1 MKIPYKRFTF
11 IFEAEEEIY
20 LPSYKGSTFRGAFGT
35 QFKKVVCALKKGDCR
50 DCLLK
55 QRCVYAYI
63 FESYSPDEANILG
76 KVNAIPH
83 PFIIEPPEEE
93 KQRYLAGQTFSLGL
107 ILIGEA
113 IQYLPYFIYTFDLLG
128 KNGIGRGRGSCQL
141 QEVYTVSPQDDAK
154 SIYCSKTRKVE
165 SFSEECIDLSQPIL
179 AIVEEKIPNSVHNA
193 PEEITLRFLTP
204 TRLKY
209 DGKLTIDLEFH
220 VFIRQLLRRL
230 FLLRHYHGKD
240 SSADEGLSGEGY
252 HRILIDKARTIS
264 IKESNLRWH
273 DWERYSRRQD
283 TRMKLGGFVGDIVYT
298 GAISPFYPFIEAGKI
313 LHVGK
318 GTSFGLGKYIISC
331 DETATIFG
339 HKGG

>member
-11 IFEAEEEIY
+11 ILEAEEEIN

-35 QFKKVVCALKKGDCR
+35 QFKKVVCALKKEDCR

-55 QRCVYAYI
+55 QRCVYAHI
-63 FESYSPDEANILG
+63 FESFSPNEDNFIG
-76 KVNAIPH
+76 RVNSIPH
-83 PFIIEPPEEE
+83 PFVIEPPEEE
-93 KQRYLAGQTFSLGL
+93 KHRYHAGQTFSLGL
-107 ILIGEA
+107 ILIGDA
-113 IQYLPYFIYTFDLLG
+113 IQYLPYFIYTIDLLG
-128 KNGIGRGRGSCQL
+128 KTGIGRGRGSCRL
-141 QEVYTVSPQDDAK
+141 QEVYTVSDQDNAAL
-154 SIYCSKTRKVE
+154 IYCSKTRKVE
-165 SFSEECIDLSQPIL
+165 SFKEECIDLTQAIL
-179 AIVEEKIPNSVHNA
+179 SVTEEQVPDAVHNA

-230 FLLRHYHGKD
+230 FLLRHYYCKENP
-240 SSADEGLSGEGY
+240 ADGGLSGDGY
-252 HRILIDKARTIS
+252 HRVLIDKACATS
-264 IKESNLRWH
+264 IKSSNLKWH

-298 GAISPFYPFIEAGKI
+298 GDIQPYIPFIEAGRV

-318 GTSFGLGKYIISC
+318 GTSFGLGKYVIKEVISR
-331 DETATIFG
+331 EKVQNTQ
-339 HKGG
+339 

>member
-11 IFEAEEEIY
+11 ILEAEEEIH

-35 QFKKVVCALKKGDCR
+35 QFKRVVCALKKEDCR
-50 DCLLK
+50 DCLLR
-55 QRCVYAYI
+55 QRCVYTYI
-63 FESYSPDEANILG
+63 FESYSPDGANILG
-76 KVNAIPH
+76 KVNSIPH

-93 KQRYLAGQTFSLGL
+93 KQRYLPGEAFPIGL

-128 KNGIGRGRGSCQL
+128 KNGIGRGRGRCQL
-141 QEVYTVSPQDDAK
+141 RDVYTVSPHGDNTL
-154 SIYCSKTRKVE
+154 IYCSKTRKVE
-165 SFSEECIDLSQPIL
+165 SFSKECIDLSQSIL
-179 AIVEEKIPNSVHNA
+179 AIVEEKVPCPVHND

-209 DGKLTIDLEFH
+209 GGKLTIDLEFH
-220 VFIRQLLRRL
+220 VFVRQLLRRL
-230 FLLRHYHGKD
+230 FLLKQYYCKD
-240 SSADEGLSGEGY
+240 NSADDRLPGEGY
-252 HRILIDKARTIS
+252 HRILIDKAHTAS

-283 TRMKLGGFVGDIVYT
+283 TRMKLGGFVGDIVYK

-318 GTSFGLGKYIISC
+318 GTSFGLGKY
-331 DETATIFG
+331 TIGSGLKCF
-339 HKGG
+339 

>member
-1 MKIPYKRFTF
+1 MKISYKRFTF
-11 IFEAEEEIY
+11 IMEAVEEIQ

-35 QFKKVVCALKKGDCR
+35 QFKKVVCALKKEDCR

-55 QRCVYAYI
+55 QGCVYAYV
-63 FESYSPDEANILG
+63 FESHSPDEANILG

-93 KQRYLAGQTFSLGL
+93 KQRYFAGQTFSIGL

-128 KNGIGRGRGSCQL
+128 KNGIGRGRGSCRL
-141 QEVYTVSPQDDAK
+141 QEVYTVSPQDDTQL
-154 SIYCSKTRKVE
+154 IYCSKTRKVE
-165 SFSEECIDLSQPIL
+165 PFSKECIDLSQPIL
-179 AIVEEKIPNSVHNA
+179 SVMEGGVPNAVHDT
-193 PEEITLRFLTP
+193 PEEITLKFLTP

-220 VFIRQLLRRL
+220 IFIRQLLRRL
-230 FLLRHYHGKD
+230 FLLRHYYCKD
-240 SSADEGLSGEGY
+240 NSADTALSGEGY
-252 HRILIDKARTIS
+252 HRILIDEARSIG
-264 IKESNLRWH
+264 IKESNLQWC

-283 TRMKLGGFVGDIVYT
+283 TRMKLGGFVGDIVYK
-298 GAISPFYPFIEAGKI
+298 GSVSPFYPFIEAGRI

-318 GTSFGLGKYIISC
+318 GTSFGLGKYRIV
-331 DETATIFG
+331 D
-339 HKGG
+339 

>member
-93 KQRYLAGQTFSLGL
+93 KQRYLAGQTFSMGL
-107 ILIGEA
+107 ILIGDA
-113 IQYLPYFIYTFDLLG
+113 IQYLPYFIYTFGLLG

-141 QEVYTVSPQDDAK
+141 QKVHTVSPRGDTQ
-154 SIYCSKTRKVE
+154 SIYRSKTRKVE
-165 SFSEECIDLSQPIL
+165 SFSEEYIDLRPSIL
-179 AIVEEKIPNSVHNA
+179 AIMEENVSDSVHDA

-230 FLLRHYHGKD
+230 FLLRHYHCKK
-240 SSADEGLSGEGY
+240 SPADEGY
-252 HRILIDKARTIS
+252 HRMLIDKARTIS
-264 IKESNLRWH
+264 IKETNLRWH

-283 TRMKLGGFVGDIVYT
+283 TRMKLGGFVGNIVYT
-298 GAISPFYPFIEAGKI
+298 GAISPFSPFIEAGKI

-318 GTSFGLGKYIISC
+318 GTSFGLGKYIISY

>member
-1 MKIPYKRFTF
+1 MKILYKRFTF
-11 IFEAEEEIY
+11 IMEAKEEIH

-35 QFKKVVCALKKGDCR
+35 QFKRVACALKKEDCR

-55 QRCVYAYI
+55 QKCVYAYI
-63 FESYSPDEANILG
+63 FESHSPDEANILG
-76 KVNAIPH
+76 RVNSIPH
-83 PFIIEPPEEE
+83 PFVIEPPEEE
-93 KQRYLAGQTFSLGL
+93 KQRYLAGQTFSIGL

-128 KNGIGRGRGSCQL
+128 KNGVGRGRGSCQL
-141 QEVYTVSPQDDAK
+141 QEAYTVSTQGDTK
-154 SIYCSKTRKVE
+154 LIYCSKTRKVE
-165 SFSEECIDLSQPIL
+165 SFSEECIDLSQSVL
-179 AIVEEKIPNSVHNA
+179 TVMEEKALNSINNV

-209 DGKLTIDLEFH
+209 GGKLTIDLEFH

-230 FLLRHYHGKD
+230 FLLRHYYGKD
-240 SSADEGLSGEGY
+240 RLSDAKLSGEGY
-252 HRILIDKARTIS
+252 HRILIDNARSTG
-264 IKESNLRWH
+264 IKESNLQWC

-318 GTSFGLGKYIISC
+318 GTSFGLGKYMIV
-331 DETATIFG
+331 D
-339 HKGG
+339 

>member
-11 IFEAEEEIY
+11 VFEAEEEIY

-35 QFKKVVCALKKGDCR
+35 QFKKVVCALKKEDCR

-55 QRCVYAYI
+55 QRCIYAYI
-63 FESYSPDEANILG
+63 FESYPPDDANVLG

-93 KQRYLAGQTFSLGL
+93 KQRYLEGEIFSMGL
-107 ILIGEA
+107 ILIGDA

-141 QEVYTVSPQDDAK
+141 LEVYTVSPMGDTK
-154 SIYCSKTRKVE
+154 LIYCSETRKVE
-165 SFSEECIDLSQPIL
+165 SFSEDCINLSQSIL
-179 AIVEEKIPNSVHNA
+179 AMMEGKGSNSAHND

-220 VFIRQLLRRL
+220 VFVRQLLRRL
-230 FLLRHYHGKD
+230 FLLWHYYCKKSLSD
-240 SSADEGLSGEGY
+240 DGLPGEGY
-252 HRILIDKARTIS
+252 HRMIIDKACTIS

-283 TRMKLGGFVGDIVYT
+283 ARMKLGGFVGDIAYT
-298 GAISPFYPFIEAGKI
+298 GAISPFYPFVETGEI

-331 DETATIFG
+331 DKTATIFG
-339 HKGG
+339 HKGR

>member
-11 IFEAEEEIY
+11 IMEAEEEIN

-35 QFKKVVCALKKGDCR
+35 QFRRVVCALKKEDCR

-63 FESYSPDEANILG
+63 FESYSPDGANILG
-76 KVNAIPH
+76 RVNAIPH
-83 PFIIEPPEEE
+83 PFVIEPPEEE
-93 KQRYLAGQTFSLGL
+93 KQLYHAGQTFSIGL

-141 QEVYTVSPQDDAK
+141 KEVYTVNPQGNTK
-154 SIYCSKTRKVE
+154 LIYCSKTRKVE
-165 SFSEECIDLSQPIL
+165 SFSEECIDLSQPIF
-179 AIVEEKIPNSVHNA
+179 SVTEGSVPGNLKNA
-193 PEEITLRFLTP
+193 TEEITLRFLTP

-209 DGKLTIDLEFH
+209 GGKLTIDLEFH
-220 VFIRQLLRRL
+220 IFIRQLLRRL
-230 FLLRHYHGKD
+230 FLLRHYYCKD
-240 SSADEGLSGEGY
+240 NLTDADVSGEGY
-252 HRILIDKARTIS
+252 HRILIDGACSTG
-264 IKESNLRWH
+264 IKESNLQWC

-283 TRMKLGGFVGDIVYT
+283 TRMKLGGFVGDIVYK
-298 GAISPFYPFIEAGKI
+298 GIISPFYPFIEAGKI

-318 GTSFGLGKYIISC
+318 GTSFGLGKY
-331 DETATIFG
+331 TIES
-339 HKGG
+339 